1 MSAFALIAHTFVLLA
16 AAAPPEPT
24 DDRAIAWACERKWE
38 ADGATASAIRYL
50 TDAGRLREMYA
61 EWQVTDSSGLVLSG
75 FIGADD
81 GSQPAAADW
90 SAHIGWSTND
100 YDLWRFLPQLVLGPW
115 QEGSTPPHAARPER
129 TVSDLHMKWSEM
141 RRHARGGRLEA
152 SLVDEKGRSHRNGV
166 IDLGR
171 VALAIA
177 EARKTLDL
185 SGQDARQHRSR
196 CKPFDIPPVRPA

>member
-100 YDLWRFLPQLVLGPW
+100 
-115 QEGSTPPHAARPER
+115 
-129 TVSDLHMKWSEM
+129 
-141 RRHARGGRLEA
+141 
-152 SLVDEKGRSHRNGV
+152 
-166 IDLGR
+166 
-171 VALAIA
+171 
-177 EARKTLDL
+177 
-185 SGQDARQHRSR
+185 
-196 CKPFDIPPVRPA
+196 